1 MPIIVIGGQSRKV
14 GKTGVVVGLISALRG
29 LHWTALKVSQHG
41 HAIEVKEETDRSS
54 GSDTSR
60 YLVAGADHS
69 WWIGTE
75 EGQLA
80 EAMPRIREILAS
92 AKYAIIESN
101 SILQFLRPDLYI
113 TVLDPAAADFK
124 ASAQQF
130 LDSADAILLHARTN
144 SEAPVSKQVSLK
156 SSTSGP
162 VFEFHPPQYVT
173 PEIAEFVRNRLF
185 PL

>member
-1 MPIIVIGGQSRKV
+1 MPTIVIGGQSRKV
-14 GKTGVVVGLISALRG
+14 GKTGVVVGLITALRD

-41 HAIEVKEETDRSS
+41 HAIEVRKEADRS
-54 GSDTSR
+54 GGTDTSR
-60 YLVAGADHS
+60 FLVAGADHA

-75 EGQLA
+75 EGKLA

-144 SEAPVSKQVSLK
+144 GKAPASKQASLK
-156 SSTSGP
+156 SSASRP
-162 VFEFHPPQYVT
+162 VFEIHPPQYVT
-173 PEIAEFVRNRLF
+173 PAILDFVRKRLVA
-185 PL
+185 L